1 MLSTTGMKQII
12 LIALAVMLTIANAE
26 AHPNQKENFNK
37 TKTVIGGSLLTLR
50 YVVIVLL
57 KNVVG
62 S

>member
-1 MLSTTGMKQII
+1 MKQII
-12 LIALAVMLTIANAE
+12 LIALTVMLTIANAE